1 MTPVTN
7 PSRTVA
13 KSSLRWLWITLGVVL
28 GCGVLLFAGVVYGVT
43 SCFRLGSEARAL
55 RQAVMESSPQPWRQ
69 KFALNAGPITTG
81 LIRQGVAHTRL
92 DPQAQTALQAVRAA
106 QVGVYELPSETAALS
121 FEAIRDA
128 ADVKLRRNGWERLLC
143 VAEGQR
149 LVMVYVPSKEV
160 SLDRLKCC
168 VLVLDERQMVLASVH
183 LNLKPLLELIP
194 KERWDEVV
202 AVARS

>member
-1 MTPVTN
+1 MTAIANSPRPVA
-7 PSRTVA
+7 PRSY
-13 KSSLRWLWITLGVVL
+13 RWLWITLGVAF
-28 GCGVLLFAGVVYGVT
+28 GCGVLLFAGVVYWVT

-69 KFALNAGPITTG
+69 KIALNAGPIATG

-106 QVGVYELPSETAALS
+106 QVGIYELPAETAALS
-121 FEAIRDA
+121 FDTIRA
-128 ADVKLRRNGWERLLC
+128 TADTKLRRQGWERLLC

-149 LVMVYVPSKEV
+149 LVMVYVPSTDI
-160 SLDRLKCC
+160 SLQRLKCC
-168 VLVLDERQMVLASVH
+168 VLVLDERQLVLASVH
-183 LNLKPLLELIP
+183 VNLEPLLRLIP